1 MNKTNE
7 PNKQEN
13 KTRSRL
19 EEFKLFFEHTDDSR
33 VVVNNQAKPVKR
45 PSRNLASKR

>member
-1 MNKTNE
+1 MNKTQA
-7 PNKQEN
+7 PNKKLDKSHLEN
-13 KTRSRL
+13 
-19 EEFKLFFEHTDDSR
+19 FKLFFEHTDDSR